1 MDAQSEVDFSSSSP
15 SCSSYFPEKENE
27 WGERVAEKVFAL
39 YQSLP
44 KKGKPQGR
52 EVTVLAAFLLS
63 SPSQDLVV
71 VALGTGTKCIGRSRL
86 SHRGDI
92 VNDSHAEIIARRA
105 LLRFFY
111 AEIQRINDDLN
122 KQGQNETRHLQA
134 GGLENSV
141 LELDLD
147 GSGEIKYKLQAGWKL
162 HLYISQLPC
171 GDASLNLA
179 PTSIDEHGDGSQLV
193 GLVQRK
199 PGRGDMTL
207 SVSCSD
213 KIARWNVVGVQGSSF
228 AINLLLSFTCH
239 NLLSTIINS
248 ETCINVQRAL
258 LSYFLQPMYLCSI
271 TVGKSPCTS
280 EDFCLEEQLKRSLY
294 DRIIP
299 FSNELIKP
307 FEINKPIF
315 YAAPVPAKEFQHSE
329 TAQATLTCGYS
340 ICWNKSGLH
349 EVTLGTTGRKQG
361 TSAKG
366 AVYPSTESSLCK
378 KRLLEIFLSLRQEC
392 QIKCSSNEV
401 SYRELKDRAG
411 EYNSA
416 SKLFKGRP
424 PFHTW
429 LLKPLNLE
437 NFSIISNED
446 KLLLLLTL
454 IAFVNRA
461 IILPATHVAF
471 KGDPL
476 VGWFM
481 LML

>member
-213 KIARWNVVGVQGSSF
+213 KIARWNVVGVQG
-228 AINLLLSFTCH
+228 
-239 NLLSTIINS
+239 
-248 ETCINVQRAL
+248 AL

-378 KRLLEIFLSLRQEC
+378 NAKSNAHPMRFLIE
-392 QIKCSSNEV
+392 
-401 SYRELKDRAG
+401 
-411 EYNSA
+411 NS
-416 SKLFKGRP
+416 
-424 PFHTW
+424 
-429 LLKPLNLE
+429 
-437 NFSIISNED
+437 
-446 KLLLLLTL
+446 
-454 IAFVNRA
+454 RA

-476 VGWFM
+476 PMKWKGAELHPSTLPKDSNNLATPVCMETCYLKWQSFVVVLVKICLDVNDPKSWSADFCIDVSEDNG
-481 LML
+481 